1 MEDQKPKARKER
13 AKKIT
18 STTKSVFQE
27 WWEYSTFAEGD
38 SGWRKLYKV
47 FVRIVG
53 IITIIIFSPAIAV
66 VLLVA
71 FLAVV

>member
-1 MEDQKPKARKER
+1 MADQKPKPRKER
-13 AKKIT
+13 AKKLT
-18 STTKSVFQE
+18 SKTKSIFQE
-27 WWEYSTFAEGD
+27 WWEYSTFAEDDTFG
-38 SGWRKLYKV
+38 RKLYKV

-71 FLAVV
+71 FLAVM